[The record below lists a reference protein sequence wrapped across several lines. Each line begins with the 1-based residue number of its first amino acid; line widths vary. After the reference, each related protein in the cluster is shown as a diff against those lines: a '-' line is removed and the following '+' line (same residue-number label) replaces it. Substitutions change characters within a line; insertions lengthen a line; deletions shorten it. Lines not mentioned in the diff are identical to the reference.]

1 MKTKSAS
8 SQQRILLPVDG
19 SQRSLETVRHV
30 ARYQPLRG
38 MGVVLFNVFS
48 DVPDCYWDL
57 EREPK
62 SVKIVRHVRAWVVQ
76 KKKEMEEYL
85 ESARQILLRGGFDGK
100 AISVTLHSRKKGVA
114 RDIIAEARKGYTAV
128 VIRRRGSSGLRNMV
142 LGSVA
147 VKLMERLSFVPLI
160 IVGKKPVT
168 RRVLIGVDGS
178 EGAGRAVF
186 FAAQI
191 LDGHD
196 FSAHLVNVIRTIGAW
211 GVSKGD
217 ALQDALHPLKA
228 EEEIIPV
235 LNDAKAQLLD
245 LGFSPEKVT
254 WKVITGARS
263 RAATLAEEAAKANCD
278 PIIVGR
284 RGLTGVKDFFI
295 GRVSNK
301 VVHLARK
308 NTVWIVP

>member
-8 SQQRILLPVDG
+8 LQKRLLLPVDG
-19 SQRSLETVRHV
+19 SQRCLETVRHV
-30 ARYQPLRG
+30 ARYQPFHA

-62 SVKIVRHVRAWVVQ
+62 SVKTVRHVRAWVVQ
-76 KKKEMEEYL
+76 KKKEMEDYL
-85 ESARQILLRGGFDGK
+85 ESARQILLRGGFDRK
-100 AISVTLHSRKKGVA
+100 AISVSLHSRKKGVA

-128 VIRRRGSSGLRNMV
+128 VIRRRGITGLRNIV

-147 VKLMERLSFVPLI
+147 AKLMERLSFVPLI

-178 EGAGRAVF
+178 EGAARAIR

-191 LDGHD
+191 LDGHG
-196 FSAHLVNVIRTIGAW
+196 FSAYMVNVIRAMGGW
-211 GVSKGD
+211 GVSRGG

-235 LNDAKAQLLD
+235 LNDAEAQLLD

-254 WKVITGARS
+254 WKVVAGARS
-263 RAATLAEEAAKANCD
+263 RAAALVEEAGTADCD
-278 PIIVGR
+278 TIIVGR
-284 RGLTGVKDFFI
+284 RGLTDIKDFFI

-308 NTVWIVP
+308 NTVWVVT